1 MKLKASIALALS
13 AMIAASL
20 VGAPGVASAAKKKK
34 APKGPVV
41 LGTDPAGDWAYEGDD
56 SVNPIGDAM
65 GQDLTEAAIELVD
78 GDTLNFIITVNSL
91 PAIGGI
97 PEVTR
102 YGWDML
108 VDGENVQ
115 LDGKFTNYS
124 RGACD
129 PTSGQCPPPRDPGS
143 APFMVRGN
151 CEVTGNLNLCEELGI
166 VEAAFDPAEG
176 TITIPVPLE
185 MINAK
190 KGTKITPAVSAVFG
204 GTIEV
209 APSAFFT
216 YGAFPHDAMILTKTY
231 KVPKK

>member
-1 MKLKASIALALS
+1 MKVKALVSLALV

-20 VGAPGVASAAKKKK
+20 TGTAGVASAAKKKK

-41 LGTDPAGDWAYEGDD
+41 LGTDATGDWAYEGDN
-56 SVNPIGDAM
+56 SINPIGDAM
-65 GQDLTEAAIELVD
+65 GQDLTEAAIEFVN

-91 PAIGGI
+91 PAAGGM

-102 YGWDML
+102 YGWDMM

-143 APFMVRGN
+143 APFMVRGK
-151 CEVTGNLNLCEELGI
+151 CAITGNLNLCEELGI
-166 VEAAFDPAEG
+166 VEAVFDPAKG
-176 TITIPVPLE
+176 TITVPVPME
-185 MINAK
+185 MIAAK
-190 KGTKITPAVSAVFG
+190 KGTKITPSVSSVFG
-204 GTIEV
+204 GTIEA

-216 YGAFPHDAMILTKTY
+216 YGAFPHDAMILTETY
-231 KVPKK
+231 TVPKK

>member
-1 MKLKASIALALS
+1 MKLKAAVALALT
-13 AMIAASL
+13 AIIALSL
-20 VGAPGVASAAKKKK
+20 AGTSGVASAAKKKK
-34 APKGPVV
+34 AAGPVV

-56 SVNPIGDAM
+56 SINAIGDAM
-65 GQDLTEAAIELVD
+65 GQDLTEAAIGLD
-78 GDTLNFIITVNSL
+78 GDTLNFIITLNSL
-91 PAIGGI
+91 PPMGGM

-102 YGWDML
+102 YGWDMM

-124 RGACD
+124 RGTCD
-129 PTSGQCPPPRDPGS
+129 PTSGQCPPPRDPGQ

-151 CEVTGNLNLCEELGI
+151 CEVTGNLTLCEELGI
-166 VEAAFDPAEG
+166 VEAIFDSAKA
-176 TITIPVPLE
+176 TITVPVPLE

-190 KGTKITPAVSAVFG
+190 KGSKITPSFGAVFG

-209 APSAFFT
+209 APSAYFT

-231 KVPKK
+231 TVPKK